1 MSSGFYL
8 NYGQGSDDFSRM
20 WSCSVSCLW
29 FAPCW
34 HHSQQAL
41 PRYQADGSE
50 ELQSIILP
58 ARMCVWKF
66 LVVSNF
72 LWPHGLY
79 SLWNSPGHSAGVGSL
94 SLLQGIFP
102 TQDWTQVSR
111 IIGGF
116 FTSWTTR
123 IFLSQLLTV
132 GSPRS
137 NQDHKLSLELGM
149 GSGTESP
156 RVSVYEW
163 FHKRTI
169 LVLSPEE
176 RGVLGWLRCGG
187 DMRRTNQV
195 WVWA

>member
-1 MSSGFYL
+1 MISAGCGLVLSL
-8 NYGQGSDDFSRM
+8 ASD
-20 WSCSVSCLW
+20 LLH
-29 FAPCW
+29 A
-34 HHSQQAL
+34 
-41 PRYQADGSE
+41 G
-50 ELQSIILP
+50 IILSKLSP
-58 ARMCVWKF
+58 GTRQMVQRSSSLSSSQPKCVCESSS
-66 LVVSNF
+66 VVSNF

-195 WVWA
+195 WVWV